1 MAPSRDDGPVVE
13 LARRARV
20 TRTVVGV
27 MGVLLTLVLLG
38 VLVRGGRGDLVPGH
52 AWAVPSGPDRSIVEV
67 MNGTPTAGLARVGT
81 RVLRRHGID
90 VIFFGNADSTV
101 DSTLII
107 IRRGDPARAAAIRK
121 ALGAGIVR
129 VAIDTLRRVD
139 ATVILGGDFKAPP
152 GRHP

>member
-1 MAPSRDDGPVVE
+1 MK
-13 LARRARV
+13 
-20 TRTVVGV
+20 RTVVGV
-27 MGVLLTLVLLG
+27 VGVLLTLVLLG
-38 VLVRGGRGDLVPGH
+38 ALVRGGRGDVVPGH

-81 RVLRRHGID
+81 RLLRRHGID

-139 ATVILGGDFKAPP
+139 ATVVLGGDFKGP
-152 GRHP
+152 REIHP